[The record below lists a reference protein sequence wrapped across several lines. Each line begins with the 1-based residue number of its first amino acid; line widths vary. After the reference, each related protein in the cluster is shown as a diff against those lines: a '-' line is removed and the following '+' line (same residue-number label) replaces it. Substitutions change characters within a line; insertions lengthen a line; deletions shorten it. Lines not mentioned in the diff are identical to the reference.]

1 MNLCIDRGN
10 SSTKIAI
17 FKGDEM
23 VESLVQQPEAE
34 DFMKIIRQYNI
45 QNCVLSDVR
54 GSKVEQLDE
63 IMQVLKVFIEL
74 DHNVKVPVKVEYET
88 PETLGKDRLAVVIG
102 AHFELPDKDLLVIDA
117 GTAIT
122 YDFITADG
130 TYKGGNIAPGLNMR
144 AKALH
149 EFTGK
154 LPFVLP
160 DESTIDFPGKNTRSA
175 IQSGV
180 LYGLVHEIDG
190 YIDMLMLKYPNL
202 SVFLT
207 GGSVEILENRLKNR
221 IFARKNLVLTGLN
234 QILEYNSRIRC

>member
-17 FKGDEM
+17 FKGDDM

>member
-10 SSTKIAI
+10 TTTKIAI
-17 FKGDEM
+17 FDGNAM
-23 VESLVQQPEAE
+23 VKSMVLEPEAE
-34 DFMKIIRQYNI
+34 DFMKIIKQYSI
-45 QNCVLSDVR
+45 QRCILSDVR
-54 GSKVEQLDE
+54 GTPVNQLDDM
-63 IMQVLKVFIEL
+63 MQTVDFFMEL
-74 DHNVKVPVKVEYET
+74 NHKVKVPVKVEYDT
-88 PETLGKDRLAVVIG
+88 PETLGKDRLAAVVG
-102 AHFELPDKDLLVIDA
+102 AFQEFPGRDALVIDA

-122 YDFITADG
+122 YDFISEEG
-130 TYKGGNIAPGLNMR
+130 VYPGGNIAPGLDMR

-149 EFTGK
+149 AFTGK

-160 DESTIDFPGKNTRSA
+160 DETTTDFPGRNTLHA

-207 GGSVEILENRLKNR
+207 GGSAEILENRLKNR

-234 QILEYNSRIRC
+234 QILEYNVE